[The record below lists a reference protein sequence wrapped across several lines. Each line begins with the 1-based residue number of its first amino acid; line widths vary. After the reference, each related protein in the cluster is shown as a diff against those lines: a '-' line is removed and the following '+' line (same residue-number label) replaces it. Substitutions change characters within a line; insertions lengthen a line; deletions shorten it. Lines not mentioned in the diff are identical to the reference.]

1 MPEEQVAASTPQS
14 APSSS
19 LVGTTPTPGGSP
31 PESVSQPSSQSTQP
45 ATSERPSWVPD
56 DFWDDT
62 SKQINGDGLR
72 KSFDDLRAFKA
83 QEEVKA
89 ATRPKTPEEYKVALP
104 DTFKPPEGIEFKFR
118 EDDPLMVQARAW
130 AHKSGMDQETFSQ
143 ALELYAGA
151 QIGTQSVIKQ
161 AREAEVAKLGT
172 TGPAL
177 IDNTIGWFKSMIGD
191 EGAKSIASMMVT
203 ADIVQALA
211 KVVTKFANQGAGSY
225 SQSGRDGG
233 PRTPSDEEWN
243 KMTYHQK
250 ADYQRQASARANGQG
265 R

>member
-1 MPEEQVAASTPQS
+1 M
-14 APSSS
+14 
-19 LVGTTPTPGGSP
+19 
-31 PESVSQPSSQSTQP
+31 
-45 ATSERPSWVPD
+45 PD
-56 DFWDDT
+56 DFWDAT
-62 SKQINGDGLR
+62 SKQINGEGLR
-72 KSFDDLRAFKA
+72 RSFDDLRAFKA

-89 ATRPKTPEEYKVALP
+89 ATRPKTPDDYKVDLP
-104 DTFKPPEGIEFKFR
+104 PTFKPPEGIEFKFKP
-118 EDDPLMVQARAW
+118 DDPLMVQARAW
-130 AHKSGMDQETFSQ
+130 AHKSGLDQETFGQ

-151 QIGTQSVIKQ
+151 QVSTQSMIKQ

-191 EGAKSIASMMVT
+191 DGAKAIASMMVT

-211 KVVTKFANQGAGSY
+211 QVVTKFANQGAGSFN
-225 SQSGRDGG
+225 QSGRDGG
-233 PRTPSDEEWN
+233 PRAPSDDEWA

-250 ADYQRQASARANGQG
+250 ADYQRAAAARANGGQ